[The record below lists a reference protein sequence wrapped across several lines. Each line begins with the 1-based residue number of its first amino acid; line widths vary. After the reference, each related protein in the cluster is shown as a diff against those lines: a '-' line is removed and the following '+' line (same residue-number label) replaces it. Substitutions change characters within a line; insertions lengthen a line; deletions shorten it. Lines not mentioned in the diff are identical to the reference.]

1 MSSIITRLATNED
14 IDAIMVIVKKSIPLM
29 HAVGNYQ
36 WADDYPNET
45 KFRDDVLKQQ
55 LWVCE
60 EDNQVLGC
68 GALTEDQGEDYKQ
81 LWDINIITVVPHRI
95 CVDPDCRGKG
105 VCKLL
110 LLQAEKLSIER
121 GYPSV
126 RVDTNSMNKAMQH
139 ILQGL
144 GYQFIGPLKLTGRE
158 TLEFVGYEKFLK

>member
-1 MSSIITRLATNED
+1 MTISVVPKTIFNIENFSKLCKWINDNDHELINIGED
-14 IDAIMVIVKKSIPLM
+14 INL
-29 HAVGNYQ
+29 
-36 WADDYPNET
+36 
-45 KFRDDVLKQQ
+45 LKEQSK
-55 LWVCE
+55 
-60 EDNQVLGC
+60 
-68 GALTEDQGEDYKQ
+68 LTEDQGEDYKQ